1 MLDYL
6 KSKKR
11 HSEKVSEIIDEK
23 IFFSSMS
30 QNDHLPSLSLLD
42 EVVSELENEHQQLLS
57 YRYEQ
62 DLSFSEIGKV
72 LGLKENNVR
81 KKNKSTNPET

>member
-1 MLDYL
+1 
-6 KSKKR
+6 
-11 HSEKVSEIIDEK
+11 
-23 IFFSSMS
+23 MS

-81 KKNKSTNPET
+81 KKISRLSQKLKLQTGGNENE